1 MVNGPRYVAATVA
14 EGSAMSIHIMSAVW
28 KMDLPD
34 SEKLIMLALADWSN
48 DDGQCWP
55 SIAKLAAK
63 SSKSERTVQGA
74 LKSLE
79 AKGALSRVMKS
90 GKGTIYTLHPR
101 EDCTPAAAAPPQ
113 RTTRTPAAAAPN
125 TLRNTK
131 TLTDASHPSEMR
143 ARPNAS
149 RLPPDWAPQPL
160 PLASIAHDAV
170 SAWQPGRIEREL
182 SKFRDHWAAA
192 SGSTARK
199 NDWQAAWRNWLVKA
213 DEWTPRHEPRYDS
226 FRGTRTDP
234 ALQILAEARARMDP
248 GNAIAGSDRSG
259 ERDILAL
266 PAV

>member
-1 MVNGPRYVAATVA
+1 
-14 EGSAMSIHIMSAVW
+14 MSIHVMSAVW
-28 KMDLPD
+28 KMNLPD

-79 AKGALSRVMKS
+79 TKGALSRVMKA

-113 RTTRTPAAAAPN
+113 GTTRTPAAAAPN
-125 TLRNTK
+125 TLRNTN
-131 TLTDASHPSEMR
+131 TLSDASHPTEAR
-143 ARPNAS
+143 ARA
-149 RLPPDWAPQPL
+149 RAARIPPDWEPCQL
-160 PLASIAHDAV
+160 PLASVAHEVV

-182 SKFRDHWAAA
+182 SKFRDHWTSA

-213 DEWTPRHEPRYDS
+213 DEWTPKNEPRYDS

-234 ALQILAEARARMDP
+234 ALQILAEARARMVP
-248 GNAIAGSDRSG
+248 GGTIDGSHRSG
-259 ERDILAL
+259 ERDFLAL
-266 PAV
+266 PAI